1 MLPGFDGLLKAAR
14 AQFPFHRYLLDSK
27 QFRAGECCLRACE
40 VPCSSLGTTNTNN
53 NGCVEHPTLSDLLI
67 AFSQFLPFLTIVAT
81 INFRA
86 YPDMEVTGSQPRTPS
101 L

>member
-14 AQFPFHRYLLDSK
+14 AQFPFHRYLLDFK
-27 QFRAGECCLRACE
+27 QFRAGECCLQACE

-53 NGCVEHPTLSDLLI
+53 NGCVEHPILPDLLI

-86 YPDMEVTGSQPRTPS
+86 YPDMEVTGSQPRIPS

>member
-1 MLPGFDGLLKAAR
+1 MLPGFDGLLKASR

-27 QFRAGECCLRACE
+27 QFRAGECCLQACE

-86 YPDMEVTGSQPRTPS
+86 YPDMEVIGSQPRIPS